1 MIDPTVEPTLIDK
14 VDELS
19 HKLDQAIAAV
29 DRETQ
34 SRIREAEALRLKFF
48 TARRS
53 WRLSLATV
61 GLLVALV
68 LVLIGVGWVSD
79 RHQEERTVNLL
90 VAACV
95 NTNKARAANQ
105 ARFEQAGG
113 LLFAALAELNPPAD
127 PAAAERIRGLLDK
140 ATGLYVQKMRDT
152 IPVEAQQR
160 NCSEEAVTTPTIV
173 GAATTG

>member
-19 HKLDQAIAAV
+19 HKLDQAIDAV

-48 TARRS
+48 TARR
-53 WRLSLATV
+53 AMFMAAGAVTIV
-61 GLLVALV
+61 VALV
-68 LVLIGVGWVSD
+68 LVLFVARWVDD
-79 RHQEERTVNLL
+79 RHQEEARVDLL
-90 VAACV
+90 VASCV
-95 NTNKARAANQ
+95 NTNKARVANQ
-105 ARFEQAGG
+105 ARFEQAGA
-113 LLFAALAELNPPAD
+113 LLFDALAEINPPASPED
-127 PAAAERIRGLLDK
+127 AARIRGLLDK
-140 ATGLYVQKMRDT
+140 VTGIYVQKLRDT
-152 IPVEAQQR
+152 TPVEAQQR